1 MLRFGTL
8 QTPDCTLLVVI
19 RFSVRCERDCSQ
31 DGGDPARVGLAY
43 ALALPL
49 WIPAF
54 AGMTAVAHKTH
65 GGGMTAAAH
74 KTHRGGMTAVAH
86 ETHRGGLT
94 VVVHRT
100 RMGGMTVV
108 SRRSPRSE
116 WGVCQSSHTKKLL
129 P

>member
-31 DGGDPARVGLAY
+31 DGGDPARNAQAY

-54 AGMTAVAHKTH
+54 AGMTA
-65 GGGMTAAAH
+65 AAH
-74 KTHRGGMTAVAH
+74 KTHRGGMTAIAH

>member
-1 MLRFGTL
+1 MLQSGML
-8 QTPDCTLLVVI
+8 QTPICTLFVVI
-19 RFSVRCERDCSQ
+19 RSSVRRERDCSQ
-31 DGGDPARVGLAY
+31 DGNPTRVGLAY